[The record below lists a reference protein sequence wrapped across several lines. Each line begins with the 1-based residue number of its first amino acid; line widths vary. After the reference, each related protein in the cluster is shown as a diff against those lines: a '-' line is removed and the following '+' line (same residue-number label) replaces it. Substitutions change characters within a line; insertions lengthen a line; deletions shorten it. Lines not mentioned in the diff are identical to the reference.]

1 MDTDRLTGF
10 RIDSQALRR
19 KKGKRKKEKLVKGR
33 GRKEKEEVEDI
44 KEGKRERRRK
54 KEMRERWKRSGEN
67 QSAVTVR
74 EEMKGREK
82 L

>member
-1 MDTDRLTGF
+1 M
-10 RIDSQALRR
+10 
-19 KKGKRKKEKLVKGR
+19 
-33 GRKEKEEVEDI
+33 EDI
-44 KEGKRERRRK
+44 KEGKREVRRK

-67 QSAVTVR
+67 QSADTVR

>member
-1 MDTDRLTGF
+1 M
-10 RIDSQALRR
+10 
-19 KKGKRKKEKLVKGR
+19 
-33 GRKEKEEVEDI
+33 EDI
-44 KEGKRERRRK
+44 KEGKREVRRK